1 MRDWPYPFWIAHR
14 GGGALA
20 PENTLAAFR
29 RGYDAGW
36 RMFECD
42 VQLSADGVP
51 FLLHDLALQRT
62 TNGTGLAHEKPW
74 AELAQ
79 LDAGSRYAPG
89 HAGEPLP
96 TLAQVADFCLQRP
109 CFINLEIK
117 PPPSRGFE
125 VGQVVTRQAARL
137 WRGAPV
143 PPLLSSFDAEALRA
157 AHQEAPE
164 LPRARVFER
173 LRRGWLQQC
182 LDLDCVAVVAEYPQ
196 WNPHTVARARAAG
209 LRVLSYTVNRASVAH
224 RLVTLGTQGI
234 IGDCWLAPRVHP
246 GATPQGNS

>member
-1 MRDWPYPFWIAHR
+1 MPDWPYPFWIAHR

-20 PENTLAAFR
+20 PENTPAAFR
-29 RGYDAGW
+29 RGYAAGW

-51 FLLHDLALQRT
+51 FLLHDLRLQRT

-79 LDAGSRYAPG
+79 LDAGSHHGPN

-96 TLAQVADFCLQRP
+96 TLAQAATFGLQRP

-125 VGQVVTRQAARL
+125 VGQVVARRAARL
-137 WRGAPV
+137 WRGALV
-143 PPLLSSFDAEALRA
+143 PPLLSSFDTEALRA
-157 AHQEAPE
+157 AHHEAPE
-164 LPRARVFER
+164 LPRALVFER

-182 LDLDCVAVVAEYPQ
+182 LDLDCVAVVTEYPQ
-196 WNPHTVARARAAG
+196 WNPDTVGLAQSAG
-209 LRVLSYTVNRASVAH
+209 LRVLSYTVNSAKVAR
-224 RLVTLGTQGI
+224 RLVALGTQGI
-234 IGDCWLAPRVHP
+234 IGDYWLAPRVR
-246 GATPQGNS
+246 AEVTSQGNA